1 MTNTSGLLKPEM
13 FANIRIGDTAKR
25 KVPVVPATAVLTQ
38 GLDSFVLREESTGR
52 FRRQQVKSG
61 REIQGSIVIEQ
72 GLSANDRV
80 VTTGTLLLSN
90 GLGGK

>member
-1 MTNTSGLLKPEM
+1 
-13 FANIRIGDTAKR
+13 
-25 KVPVVPATAVLTQ
+25 
-38 GLDSFVLREESTGR
+38 
-52 FRRQQVKSG
+52 
-61 REIQGSIVIEQ
+61 VIEQ